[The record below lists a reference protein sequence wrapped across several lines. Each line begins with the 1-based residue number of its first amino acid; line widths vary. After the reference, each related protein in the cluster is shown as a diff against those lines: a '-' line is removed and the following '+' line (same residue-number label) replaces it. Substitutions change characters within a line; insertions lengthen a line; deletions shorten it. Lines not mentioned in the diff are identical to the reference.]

1 MEVLNSTIMAIPRF
15 GVCDSIVNMVV
26 LTDGGMGAERGDL
39 AAYMGMGEIFG
50 PSDDKKKRQKSELEN
65 RIAGG
70 GRKLTFEEAKKYFM
84 IKEEEYR
91 R

>member
-1 MEVLNSTIMAIPRF
+1 MEVINSTIMAIPRF

-39 AAYMGMGEIFG
+39 AAYMGMGVIPR
-50 PSDDKKKRQKSELEN
+50 PSSSMARSKLEN